1 MAAKT
6 KKGLIYK
13 GKPLYRVGNRV
24 YYGNLEDDLIL
35 VLDIVETEKFGN
47 YEKTKKVEI
56 HIQDNKGELGKGT
69 NYRNAEREDLYKALD
84 IGSWWLQDALD
95 A

>member
-1 MAAKT
+1 MAAKA

-35 VLDIVETEKFGN
+35 VLDIVESEKFG
-47 YEKTKKVEI
+47 EGV
-56 HIQDNKGELGKGT
+56 

-84 IGSWWLQDALD
+84 IGSWWLQDALE